1 MKNYQTVGNKK
12 VVFYGRVST
21 EHEEQTYALGNQMQ
35 WYEELK
41 KSYPNWIIIERYV
54 DDGSSGTQ
62 AKKRPEFM
70 RMIDDAKM
78 GKFDLIVTREVARFA
93 RNTVECLE
101 ITRQLKNDGV
111 EVFFVQDGIRTIDN
125 EGEMILTIRAMVA
138 QEESRKMSERI
149 KAGQAISRKNGVLY
163 GNGNLLGYDRVG
175 DTYVIN
181 QEQAETVRMIFELYE
196 SGLGVQAIRNELI
209 KRERIN
215 SSGLIKWD
223 STRILRCLKNT
234 IYKGIMAY
242 NKSHRNNFLEQKV
255 IINHDENT
263 FEYVAATFEPII
275 SEEQW
280 EHCKL
285 IRESRRNMRIVN
297 VDGKAKMQFWGV
309 HKGWNIWTKK
319 LRCQCGSSMR
329 MDKWRPKL
337 NGERPVGYKCYN
349 QINKGANNIT
359 NRESEGFCDMRA
371 ICGWKL
377 EMMAK
382 VVFGKLWK
390 DSELLEKSIKI
401 FMNETV
407 MEQQDIER
415 IKNNY
420 RLEIKKFNEKAE
432 RLIEMRLNGEIDR
445 DTYLRLKVT
454 ADADKKQAEQQLL
467 DYENL
472 PRVAQSH
479 PFSKE
484 EIKKHLLDFVSPN
497 STDIDENI
505 IDKFVTQIKVESE
518 TEFSWYL
525 CFDSKENFNTEKKL
539 YCTFTISF
547 KDALKYRNKRK
558 QLLRQNQYKDLEV
571 SLYI

>member
-41 KSYPNWIIIERYV
+41 KSYPNWNVIERYV
-54 DDGSSGTQ
+54 DDGITGTQ

-101 ITRQLKNDGV
+101 ITRQLKNYGV
-111 EVFFVQDGIRTIDN
+111 EVFFVQERIWPLDN
-125 EGEMILTIRAMVA
+125 EGEMILTIRAMIA

-181 QEQAETVRMIFELYE
+181 QEQAETVHMIFDLYE
-196 SGLGVQAIRNELI
+196 LGLGVQAIRDELI

-242 NKSHRNNFLEQKV
+242 NKSHRNNYLEQKV
-255 IINHDENT
+255 IVNHDETT

-285 IRESRRNMRIVN
+285 IRESRRNLRIVN
-297 VDGKAKMQFWGV
+297 VDGKAKMQYLGI
-309 HKGWNIWTKK
+309 HKSGNVWTKR
-319 LRCQCGSSMR
+319 LRCRCGSSMR
-329 MDKWRPKL
+329 MDKWRLKL

-349 QINKGANNIT
+349 QLNKGANKIV
-359 NRESEGFCDMRA
+359 NRESEDFCDMRA

-377 EMMAK
+377 EMMAQA
-382 VVFGKLWK
+382 VFKRVWK

-454 ADADKKQAEQQLL
+454 VDADKKQAEQQLL

>member
-41 KSYPNWIIIERYV
+41 KSYPNWNVIERYV
-54 DDGSSGTQ
+54 DDGITGTQ

-101 ITRQLKNDGV
+101 ITRQLKNYGV
-111 EVFFVQDGIRTIDN
+111 EVFFVQERIWTLDN
-125 EGEMILTIRAMVA
+125 EGEMILTIRAMIA

-181 QEQAETVRMIFELYE
+181 QEQAETVHMIFDLYE
-196 SGLGVQAIRNELI
+196 LGLGVQAIRDELI

-242 NKSHRNNFLEQKV
+242 NKSHRNNYLEQKV
-255 IINHDENT
+255 IVNHDETT

-285 IRESRRNMRIVN
+285 IRESRRNLRIVN
-297 VDGKAKMQFWGV
+297 VDGKAKMQYLGI
-309 HKGWNIWTKK
+309 HKSGNVWTKR
-319 LRCQCGSSMR
+319 LRCRCGSSMR
-329 MDKWRPKL
+329 MDKWRLKL

-349 QINKGANNIT
+349 QLNKGANKIV
-359 NRESEGFCDMRA
+359 NRESEDFCDMRA

-377 EMMAK
+377 EMMAQA
-382 VVFGKLWK
+382 VFKRVWK

-454 ADADKKQAEQQLL
+454 VDADKKQAEQQLL